1 VSSQPTNHRLRVALA
16 AALALVIALIA
27 GILAHA
33 NGATA
38 PGAVLNGFGAFAVA
52 CSLALAL
59 LDTLE
64 RP

>member
-1 VSSQPTNHRLRVALA
+1 VALA